1 MRAWSRVLLAVA
13 LLLGCAG
20 AAGLRIDPARDI
32 GIARVAPGGV
42 GCLTLP
48 RHGLPSGTR
57 ILLIALPA
65 ATSDGRTRLMEA
77 EILEAAADDT
87 RCEDEAGGSDES
99 RYRLQL
105 TDSAAYGPF
114 FALHGPRDALVMTP
128 ATASIVSDSGDP
140 AIFRV
145 CTSMEGLH
153 MTLWEGA
160 PLSGRRLFHRYVP
173 LGMDVEPSCA
183 EADWSGTAAGD

>member
-1 MRAWSRVLLAVA
+1 MRAWSRVLLAAA

-20 AAGLRIDPARDI
+20 AAELGIDPARDI

-42 GCLTLP
+42 GCLGLP
-48 RHGLPSGTR
+48 RPGLPSGTR
-57 ILLIALPA
+57 IFLIALPA
-65 ATSDGRTRLMEA
+65 STSDGRTGLMES

-87 RCEDEAGGSDES
+87 RCEDEAGGNDES
-99 RYRLQL
+99 RYRLRL
-105 TDSAAYGPF
+105 TDSAVRGVF
-114 FALHGPRDALVMTP
+114 FAVHGPRDALVITP
-128 ATASIVSDSGDP
+128 AGASIVSVSGDP
-140 AIFRV
+140 AVFRV

-183 EADWSGTAAGD
+183 EADWSGTAAAD